1 MHKKSLPQIFW
12 AETYILNFTWTV
24 ATNKMR
30 AKWELWNKKSCRCEE
45 GGAHFK
51 ISVWHLLMNLKNN
64 CLLKK
69 LKWIN
74 KKRENFNIY
83 NVVFF
88 KKQIKK
94 NTWRSW
100 LYGLQF
106 QKNRVWQTE
115 IVNYGSFFALSPPVK
130 SQKIKI
136 SKNWKIFAGDI
147 IILHM
152 WTENQNHM
160 KYSSWD
166 TEWGRHNVLSFW
178 ANFCPFTPLITTKNI
193 KRPGDIILLHMYTIN
208 EDHMMHGS
216 WDVRHDRQIFLSF
229 LAILSLWPS

>member
-1 MHKKSLPQIFW
+1 MISLKGHPFIAFSPNCLVSFKCCGAGLLEVVSPQNIRHETPTVQVQNLDYLEFIYDFFLHIPWILLRENQFFIKLIDGLKLILHKKSLPQIFW

-64 CLLKK
+64 YLLKK

-100 LYGLQF
+100 
-106 QKNRVWQTE
+106 
-115 IVNYGSFFALSPPVK
+115 
-130 SQKIKI
+130 
-136 SKNWKIFAGDI
+136 
-147 IILHM
+147 
-152 WTENQNHM
+152 
-160 KYSSWD
+160 
-166 TEWGRHNVLSFW
+166 
-178 ANFCPFTPLITTKNI
+178 
-193 KRPGDIILLHMYTIN
+193 
-208 EDHMMHGS
+208 
-216 WDVRHDRQIFLSF
+216 
-229 LAILSLWPS
+229 